1 MGNSDYNLDSLIA
14 WCSSLKTLLRAT
26 SYLPRTLGRR
36 FLRRGEIDVSE
47 YCIQQGEI
55 SRSDRMP
62 GTSWYLGNIAKDW
75 IERDIK
81 ICVQ

>member
-1 MGNSDYNLDSLIA
+1 MLIRVTA
-14 WCSSLKTLLRAT
+14 YFLRMV
-26 SYLPRTLGRR
+26 GRR
-36 FLRRGEIDVSE
+36 FLKKGKIDSSDYSKVSWDDL
-47 YCIQQGEI
+47 
-55 SRSDRMP
+55 SMMMP

>member
-1 MGNSDYNLDSLIA
+1 MVLKPRMLISA
-14 WCSSLKTLLRAT
+14 TAYFLRMV
-26 SYLPRTLGRR
+26 GRR
-36 FLRRGEIDVSE
+36 NLYRIKKGDIDISD